1 MRTVGGSTITQALI
15 DTQRD
20 ATRTPYIDIT
30 IDGVNYWSRL
40 EYLEYHEEAY
50 RDRAIIGF
58 NNRDRALDDLDLDG
72 EEFAIKLGYDTSGN
86 GGSATDTVTYP
97 TLWVKSHQVIS
108 TMGQRYYQIYAEG
121 MWMRLREQKVV
132 PSAMTWVAN
141 KAYVENQYISPTTPN
156 GHRYKCTTAGVSHA
170 TDEPTWPTAIGGT
183 VPDNTAIWTEDGV
196 SVPYSNTFNATHT
209 VEEIMQLIIEGL
221 GWTWTSVGGT
231 NDGIIQTFQPVFEI
245 NAMGFEN
252 AAALLY
258 RLIWMTKHY
267 LRPKAGKVMET
278 VYPQTSNPVDE
289 NYYSDQADWFIE
301 YVEKSILLI
310 PNSIAVFCNRDP
322 ESGDW
327 NTTSFPI
334 KIGTAS
340 DAAQIAKYAEI
351 VQPFFVGSIST
362 ATGRSLAEVQTDAD
376 NRADAILSKFK
387 SEILSGRL
395 VAPHD
400 CRVELYD
407 KLGIYDRRE

>member
-1 MRTVGGSTITQALI
+1 MRTVGGSTISQALI
-15 DTQRD
+15 DTQKD
-20 ATRTPYIDIT
+20 ASRTPYIDIT
-30 IDGVNYWSRL
+30 IDSVNYWSRL

-50 RDRAIIGF
+50 RDRAIIGL
-58 NNRDRALDDLDLDG
+58 NNRDKFLDGLDLDG
-72 EEFAIKLGYDTSGN
+72 KEFAIKLGYDSSGH

-97 TLWVKSHQVIS
+97 TLWVKSHQIIS

-132 PSAMTWVAN
+132 PSAMTWVAA
-141 KAYVENQYISPTTPN
+141 KAYLENQYISPTTPN
-156 GHRYKCTTAGVSHA
+156 GHRYKCTTAGTSHA
-170 TDEPTWPTAIGGT
+170 ATEPTWPTTSGT
-183 VPDNTAIWTEDGV
+183 TVNDNTAVWTEDGV
-196 SVPYSNTFNATHT
+196 SALYSNIFNATHT

-231 NDGIIQTFQPVFEI
+231 NDGIIQTYQPIFEI

-267 LRPKAGKVMET
+267 LRVRASKVMGT
-278 VYPQTSNPVDE
+278 VFPQTTDPVDE
-289 NYYSDQADWFIE
+289 NYYSDQANWFTE

-310 PNSIAVFCNRDP
+310 PNSIAVFCNQDP
-322 ESGDW
+322 SGQW
-327 NTTSFPI
+327 NTTSYPLRV
-334 KIGTAS
+334 GTAS
-340 DAAQIAKYAEI
+340 DAVQIAKYAEI
-351 VQPFFVGSIST
+351 VQPFVAGSI
-362 ATGRSLAEVQTDAD
+362 AGQADAN
-376 NRADAILSKFK
+376 NRAAAILSKFK
-387 SEILSGRL
+387 SEILGGRL

-407 KLGIYDRRE
+407 KMGVYDRRE